1 MHSAGHC
8 TLILPFETSL
18 DRWTDH
24 AARTGK
30 CGMPARSACRPSV
43 PEFPLTLV
51 IRGRVRGPRIPPA
64 SLIHGRVGIVRSAL
78 ASRTFYAEARMSCG
92 LQLFGFVIVS
102 MWQMRAYPRTLHSCN
117 NWLLPPI

>member
-1 MHSAGHC
+1 MQVIVLSYCLLRLLWIAGRTMPHAQESAACQRARPASRPSPNSRSRWSYAPGSRAANS
-8 TLILPFETSL
+8 LLPRSYA
-18 DRWTDH
+18 DRW
-24 AARTGK
+24 
-30 CGMPARSACRPSV
+30 RP
-43 PEFPLTLV
+43 
-51 IRGRVRGPRIPPA
+51 G
-64 SLIHGRVGIVRSAL
+64 RSAL